1 MAGSDFN
8 DELVATIQD
17 KTAEYENKAQQ
28 SLSDLLS
35 IANDKL
41 WNTMGAVSAQI
52 ERSREIS
59 LGALS
64 ELPTER
70 PAVNIP
76 AFVFNPQDYL
86 TPDLLQQYSY
96 ESDFFTYLDPNLRT
110 FIETETA
117 FIDQTVQDALFQQT
131 RERDIQAL
139 NDALDAVDRQQ
150 AARRGF
156 PVPNS
161 ITAAARADVIKKYQD
176 ISSDRNKEITAL
188 IADRAHDGRKH
199 SIDAG
204 LRMEDIRSRFQLEY
218 GRLYFQTAEYLVRKY
233 QADVQA
239 EVARV
244 SAEIDQ
250 LKLKAT
256 VDLGMVESDNTWNSA
271 LLNNLRTQMTRLI
284 EDSKS
289 DLDIQKTQAAMQMDA
304 LTKIIAFYADTHAAY
319 AGQMTGINLV
329 TGE

>member
-1 MAGSDFN
+1 MADFN

-17 KTAEYENKAQQ
+17 KTAEYENHAQE
-28 SLSDLLS
+28 SLSDLLA

-41 WNTMGAVSAQI
+41 WNMMGTVSAPLA
-52 ERSREIS
+52 RSREIS
-59 LGALS
+59 IGTLS
-64 ELPTER
+64 ELPSGR

-76 AFVFNPQDYL
+76 AFVFNPEDYL
-86 TPDLLQQYSY
+86 TPDLLEKYTYDS
-96 ESDFFTYLDPNLRT
+96 EFFTYLDPVLRAY
-110 FIETETA
+110 IESDVA

-131 RERDIQAL
+131 RERDLQSL
-139 NDALDAVDRQQ
+139 RDGLDASDRQH
-150 AARRGF
+150 AAQRAF

-161 ITAAARADVIKKYQD
+161 IVSAARADVIKKYQD
-176 ISSDRNKEITAL
+176 ISADRNKEITAL

-199 SIDAG
+199 GIDAG
-204 LRMEDIRSRFQLEY
+204 VRMEDIRSRFQLEY

-250 LKLKAT
+250 LKLKASI
-256 VDLGMVESDNTWNSA
+256 DLGMVTSDNTWNSA
-271 LLNNLRTQMTRLI
+271 LLDNLRVQMTRLI

-289 DLDIQKTQAAMQMDA
+289 DLDIQKTQATMQMDA
-304 LTKIIAFYADTHAAY
+304 LTKMIDFYADTHAAY
-319 AGQMTGINLV
+319 AGQITGINLA
-329 TGE
+329 TAE